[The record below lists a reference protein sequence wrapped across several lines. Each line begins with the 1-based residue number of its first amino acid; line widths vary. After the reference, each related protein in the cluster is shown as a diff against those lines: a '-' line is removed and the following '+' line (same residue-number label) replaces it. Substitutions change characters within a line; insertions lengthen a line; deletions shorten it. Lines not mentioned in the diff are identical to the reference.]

1 MATLTRFWLTAAV
14 TLMFAFGPGIAK
26 ADRPVFNDI
35 DVSFTDSGLSQEC
48 GFPVQ
53 VHFQGKTIDTFEDGT
68 QITRGAGFTV
78 TFTNLSTGQSFLYQ
92 VSGLQEL
99 SVSVEGNIATETF
112 SFSGAPFRL
121 ISPTLGVKVVQAG
134 RIIDTAVVDL
144 STNPPTLISFEHT
157 ERGNV
162 SDFALTN
169 DVICALLSE

>member
-14 TLMFAFGPGIAK
+14 TLMFAVGPGIAK
-26 ADRPVFNDI
+26 AERPVFTDFDLSVI
-35 DVSFTDSGLSQEC
+35 DEALSQQC
-48 GFPVQ
+48 GFQVQ

-78 TFTNLSTGQSFLYQ
+78 TFTNLSTSQSFLYQ
-92 VSGLQEL
+92 VSGLQKL
-99 SVSVEGNIATETF
+99 SLTVEGNIATETF

-134 RIIDTAVVDL
+134 RIVDTAVL
-144 STNPPTLISFEHT
+144 NISTDPPTLISFEHT
-157 ERGNV
+157 EHGNF

-169 DVICALLSE
+169 EVICSLLSE